1 MKHTLKAGLHAAVIT
16 SPKAGYGGSMLGWET
31 YMVCKRAGIPAII
44 ATFDRYRTYPPNI
57 GEDLRRLPTTT
68 AAIATEEEMANCLK
82 HIVKEARDIRKFLI
96 IDTQSGFQTHDSMF
110 GAMMRA
116 GLAEANS
123 LAALVAVWS
132 GVEKS
137 RDPFAEF
144 GITFTRTLFRYWGLK
159 SDLARI
165 PSNNT
170 THRWIP
176 RYLSNSAVQNIKEG
190 SAKSFFPIG
199 EEYPGENA
207 QTDGSHIHLS
217 EVVEHLT
224 DAVKN
229 IFPALLEPISDP
241 VPEVP
246 AEER

>member
-1 MKHTLKAGLHAAVIT
+1 
-16 SPKAGYGGSMLGWET
+16 MLGWET
-31 YMVCKRAGIPAII
+31 FMVCKRAGIPAII

-82 HIVKEARDIRKFLI
+82 HIVKEARDNRKFLI
-96 IDTQSGFQTHDSMF
+96 IDTQSGYRTHDPMF
-110 GAMMRA
+110 GAMILA

-137 RDPFAEF
+137 HDPFSEF
-144 GITFTRTLFRYWGLK
+144 GITFHRTLFRFWGLR

-165 PSNNT
+165 PNDAT

-176 RYLSNSAVQNIKEG
+176 RFLSNTAVKNIKEG
-190 SAKSFFPIG
+190 SATSFLPIDEESLG
-199 EEYPGENA
+199 EKGQPDD
-207 QTDGSHIHLS
+207 TCILVD
-217 EVVEHLT
+217 EVAEHVA
-224 DAVKN
+224 DAAMN
-229 IFPALLEPISDP
+229 IFPAILEPISDP
-241 VPEVP
+241 VPETP
-246 AEER
+246 AG